1 MKELKSSVGLGG
13 KPGEGGEEVR
23 QDEDDDEDHD
33 KEDDDE
39 DNGNEDGDEEDE
51 EEDNDVYD
59 CCFRWRVQPLDLI
72 LNL

>member
-23 QDEDDDEDHD
+23 QDDDEDHD
-33 KEDDDE
+33 EEDDD
-39 DNGNEDGDEEDE
+39 NGNKDE
-51 EEDNDVYD
+51 EEEDDVYD
-59 CCFRWRVQPLDLI
+59 CCYRWQVQPLDLI